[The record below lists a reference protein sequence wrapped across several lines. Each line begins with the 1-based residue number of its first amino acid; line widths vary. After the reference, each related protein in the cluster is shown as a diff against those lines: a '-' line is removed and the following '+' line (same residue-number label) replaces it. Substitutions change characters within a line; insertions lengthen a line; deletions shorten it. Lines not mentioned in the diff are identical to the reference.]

1 MEGKIMQNNIKTI
14 PFKWAHGEETVS
26 LEVSRYNNND
36 RLYVGMTSYT
46 SGYPELFADITV
58 NIVKYPLNPNEAF
71 INGDISQDVINLIEE
86 NELGKLL
93 PYTVQSGYGKYNVVA
108 FDLDKLAE
116 FDPEGIA
123 EFKGVYNL

>member
-1 MEGKIMQNNIKTI
+1 MHNNIKTI
-14 PFKWAHGEETVS
+14 PFKWAHGEEMVS
-26 LEVSRYNNND
+26 LEVSRYNNN
-36 RLYVGMTSYT
+36 RLYVGMMSYK
-46 SGYPELFADITV
+46 SCYPELFADITV
-58 NIVKYPLNPNEAF
+58 NIVEYPLEPNEAF

-86 NELGKLL
+86 NELGELL

-123 EFKGVYNL
+123 EFKGVHCI

>member
-1 MEGKIMQNNIKTI
+1 MQNNIKTI
-14 PFKWAHGEETVS
+14 PFKWAHGEEMVS
-26 LEVSRYNNND
+26 LEVSRYNNN
-36 RLYVGMTSYT
+36 RLYVGMMRYK

-58 NIVKYPLNPNEAF
+58 NIVEYPLEINEAF

-86 NELGKLL
+86 NELGELL

-123 EFKGVYNL
+123 EFKGVHCI

>member
-1 MEGKIMQNNIKTI
+1 MQNNIKTI
-14 PFKWAHGEETVS
+14 PFKWAHGEEMVS
-26 LEVSRYNNND
+26 LEVSRYNNN

-46 SGYPELFADITV
+46 SGYPEPFADITV
-58 NIVKYPLNPNEAF
+58 NIVEYPLNPNEAF

-93 PYTVQSGYGKYNVVA
+93 PYTVQSGYGKYNAIA

-123 EFKGVYNL
+123 EFKGVHNL

>member
-1 MEGKIMQNNIKTI
+1 MQNNIKTI
-14 PFKWAHGEETVS
+14 PFKWAYGEEVVS

-46 SGYPELFADITV
+46 AGYPEPFADITV
-58 NIVKYPLNPNEAF
+58 NIVEYLLNPNEAF
-71 INGDISQDVINLIEE
+71 INGDIGQDVINLIEE

-93 PYTVQSGYGKYNVVA
+93 PYTVQSGYGKYNAVA

-116 FDPEGIA
+116 FDPDGIA
-123 EFKGVYNL
+123 EFKKVHNL